1 MIEISHLTKR
11 YGENTAI
18 HDLNLTLEPG
28 HVYGF
33 LGPNGAGK
41 STTMN
46 IIAGCLA
53 ATEGTVRINGHDIY
67 EEPLAAKKCIGYLPE
82 VPPLYGDMTP
92 EEYLSFVARAK
103 HIGHGEVFYQVQ
115 YVMDI
120 TGLMEVKDRL
130 IENLSKGYRQRVGIA
145 QAILGEPEII
155 ILDEPTVGLDPK
167 QKMDILDLIH
177 ALAAEH
183 TVILSSHILSE
194 ISAVSDEIII
204 ISHGR
209 IVANGTPDELRASLG
224 SGDVIEMELMGTHA
238 QVLDYANA
246 MTLAQEITIT
256 ETDTSNHWLLRLT
269 CPPQTDLRKDAYNLL
284 KTSPLEM
291 LRFTLEEMG
300 LEQIYLDLTGTGAEH
315 AMDTETQEQ
324 LDAASESMQR
334 RKKDGKTHANENVP
348 RTLED
353 LDDFDDPD
361 HDTSAISSQDTP
373 TPDTG
378 DEEGGTQA

>member
-18 HDLNLTLEPG
+18 RDLNLTLETG

-82 VPPLYGDMTP
+82 LPPLYPDMTP

-103 HIGHGEVFYQVQ
+103 HIARGEVFYQVQ

-120 TGLMEVKDRL
+120 TGLMDVKDRL

-177 ALAAEH
+177 ALSAEH

-194 ISAVSDEIII
+194 ISAVSDELII
-204 ISHGR
+204 ISRGR
-209 IVANGTPDELRASLG
+209 IVANGTPDELRTALG
-224 SGDVIEMELMGTHA
+224 TGDVIEMELAATHQ

-246 MTLAQEITIT
+246 LTMAEEITVT
-256 ETDTSNHWLLRLT
+256 ETDTPNVWQLRIT
-269 CPPQTDLRKDAYNLL
+269 CPPHTDLRKDAYDLL
-284 KTSPLEM
+284 KTSPLE
-291 LRFTLEEMG
+291 LLSFTREEMG
-300 LEQIYLDLTGTGAEH
+300 LEQIYLDLTGEKSKTDTDIEETEEQASQPAAEQNNRT
-315 AMDTETQEQ
+315 DTHT
-324 LDAASESMQR
+324 M
-334 RKKDGKTHANENVP
+334 P

-353 LDDFDDPD
+353 LDDFDDLQGTDADTTASVQDD
-361 HDTSAISSQDTP
+361 HNTFDTD
-373 TPDTG
+373 DG
-378 DEEGGTQA
+378 KGGTQV

>member
-18 HDLNLTLEPG
+18 RDLNLTLETG

-82 VPPLYGDMTP
+82 LPPLYPDMTP

-103 HIGHGEVFYQVQ
+103 HIARGEVFYQVQ

-120 TGLMEVKDRL
+120 TGLMDVKDRL

-177 ALAAEH
+177 ALSAEH

-194 ISAVSDEIII
+194 ISAVSDELII
-204 ISHGR
+204 ISRGR
-209 IVANGTPDELRASLG
+209 IVANGTPDELRTALG
-224 SGDVIEMELMGTHA
+224 TGDVIEMELAATHQ

-246 MTLAQEITIT
+246 LTMAEEITVT
-256 ETDTSNHWLLRLT
+256 ETDTPNVWQLRII
-269 CPPQTDLRKDAYNLL
+269 CPPHQDLRKDAYDLL
-284 KTSPLEM
+284 KTSPLE
-291 LRFTLEEMG
+291 LLSFTREEMG
-300 LEQIYLDLTGTGAEH
+300 LEQIYLDLTGEESKTDTDIEETEEQASQPAAEQNNRT
-315 AMDTETQEQ
+315 DTHT
-324 LDAASESMQR
+324 M
-334 RKKDGKTHANENVP
+334 P

-353 LDDFDDPD
+353 LDDFDDLQDPD
-361 HDTSAISSQDTP
+361 ADTTASVQDDHNTF
-373 TPDTG
+373 DTDDG
-378 DEEGGTQA
+378 KGGTQI

>member
-18 HDLNLTLEPG
+18 RDLNLTLETG

-82 VPPLYGDMTP
+82 LPPLYPDMTP

-103 HIGHGEVFYQVQ
+103 HIARGEVFYQVQ

-120 TGLMEVKDRL
+120 TGLMDVKDRL

-177 ALAAEH
+177 ALSAEH

-194 ISAVSDEIII
+194 ISAVSDELII
-204 ISHGR
+204 ISRGR
-209 IVANGTPDELRASLG
+209 IVANGTPDELRTALG
-224 SGDVIEMELMGTHA
+224 TGDVIEMELAATHQ

-246 MTLAQEITIT
+246 LTMAEEITVT
-256 ETDTSNHWLLRLT
+256 ETDTPNVWQLRIT
-269 CPPQTDLRKDAYNLL
+269 CPPHTDLRKDAYDLL
-284 KTSPLEM
+284 KTTPLE
-291 LRFTLEEMG
+291 LLSFTREEMG
-300 LEQIYLDLTGTGAEH
+300 LEQIYLDLTGEESKTDTDIEETEEQPPQPAAEQNNR
-315 AMDTETQEQ
+315 ADTHT
-324 LDAASESMQR
+324 M
-334 RKKDGKTHANENVP
+334 P

-353 LDDFDDPD
+353 LDDFDDLQGTD
-361 HDTSAISSQDTP
+361 ADTTASVQDVHNTF
-373 TPDTG
+373 DTDDG
-378 DEEGGTQA
+378 KGGTQI

>member
-18 HDLNLTLEPG
+18 RDLNLTLETG

-82 VPPLYGDMTP
+82 LPPLYPDMTP

-103 HIGHGEVFYQVQ
+103 HIARGEVFYQVQ

-120 TGLMEVKDRL
+120 TGLMDVKDRL

-177 ALAAEH
+177 ALSAEH

-194 ISAVSDEIII
+194 ISAVSDELII
-204 ISHGR
+204 ISRGR
-209 IVANGTPDELRASLG
+209 IVANGTPDELRTALG
-224 SGDVIEMELMGTHA
+224 TGDVIEMELASTHQ

-246 MTLAQEITIT
+246 LTMAEEITVT
-256 ETDTSNHWLLRLT
+256 ETDTPNVWQLRIT
-269 CPPQTDLRKDAYNLL
+269 CPPHTDLRKDAYDLL
-284 KTSPLEM
+284 KTSPLE
-291 LRFTLEEMG
+291 LLSFTREEMG
-300 LEQIYLDLTGTGAEH
+300 LEQIYLDLTGEESKTDTDIEETEEQASQPTAEQNNR
-315 AMDTETQEQ
+315 ADTHT
-324 LDAASESMQR
+324 M
-334 RKKDGKTHANENVP
+334 P

-353 LDDFDDPD
+353 LDDFDDLQGTD
-361 HDTSAISSQDTP
+361 ADSTASVQDVHNTFDTD
-373 TPDTG
+373 DG
-378 DEEGGTQA
+378 KGGTQI

>member
-18 HDLNLTLEPG
+18 RDLNLTLETG

-82 VPPLYGDMTP
+82 LPPLYPDMTP

-103 HIGHGEVFYQVQ
+103 HIARGEVFYQVQ

-120 TGLMEVKDRL
+120 TGLMDVKDRL

-177 ALAAEH
+177 ALSAEH

-194 ISAVSDEIII
+194 ISAVSDELII
-204 ISHGR
+204 ISRGR
-209 IVANGTPDELRASLG
+209 IVANGTPDELRTALG
-224 SGDVIEMELMGTHA
+224 TGDVIEMELSATHQ

-246 MTLAQEITIT
+246 LTMAEEITVT
-256 ETDTSNHWLLRLT
+256 ETDTPNVWQLRIT
-269 CPPQTDLRKDAYNLL
+269 CPPHTDLRKDAYDLL
-284 KTSPLEM
+284 KTSPLE
-291 LRFTLEEMG
+291 LLSFTREEMG
-300 LEQIYLDLTGTGAEH
+300 LEQIYLDLTGEESKTDTDIEETEEQPPQPAAEQNNR
-315 AMDTETQEQ
+315 ADTHT
-324 LDAASESMQR
+324 M
-334 RKKDGKTHANENVP
+334 P

-353 LDDFDDPD
+353 LDDFDDLQGTD
-361 HDTSAISSQDTP
+361 ADTTASVQDVHNTF
-373 TPDTG
+373 DTDDG
-378 DEEGGTQA
+378 KGGTQI

>member
-18 HDLNLTLEPG
+18 RDLNLTLETG

-82 VPPLYGDMTP
+82 LPPLYPDMTP

-103 HIGHGEVFYQVQ
+103 HIARGEVFYQVQ

-120 TGLMEVKDRL
+120 TGLMDVKDRL

-177 ALAAEH
+177 ALSAEH

-194 ISAVSDEIII
+194 ISAVSDELII
-204 ISHGR
+204 ISRGR
-209 IVANGTPDELRASLG
+209 IVANGTPDELRTALG
-224 SGDVIEMELMGTHA
+224 TGDVIEMELAATHQ

-246 MTLAQEITIT
+246 LTMAEEITVT
-256 ETDTSNHWLLRLT
+256 ETDTPNVWQLRII
-269 CPPQTDLRKDAYNLL
+269 CPPHTDLRKDAYDLL
-284 KTSPLEM
+284 KTSPLE
-291 LRFTLEEMG
+291 LLSFTREEMG
-300 LEQIYLDLTGTGAEH
+300 LEQIYLDLTGEESKT
-315 AMDTETQEQ
+315 DTDIEETEEQ
-324 LDAASESMQR
+324 ASQPTTEQNNR
-334 RKKDGKTHANENVP
+334 ADTHTMP

-353 LDDFDDPD
+353 LDDFDDLQGTD
-361 HDTSAISSQDTP
+361 ADATASVQDVHNTFDTD
-373 TPDTG
+373 DG
-378 DEEGGTQA
+378 KGGTQI

>member
-18 HDLNLTLEPG
+18 RDLNLTLETG

-82 VPPLYGDMTP
+82 LPPLYPDMTP

-103 HIGHGEVFYQVQ
+103 HIARGEVFYQVQ

-120 TGLMEVKDRL
+120 TGLMDVKDRL

-177 ALAAEH
+177 ALSAEH

-194 ISAVSDEIII
+194 ISTVSDELII
-204 ISHGR
+204 ISRGR
-209 IVANGTPDELRASLG
+209 IVANGTPDELRTALG
-224 SGDVIEMELMGTHA
+224 TGDVIEMELAATHQ

-246 MTLAQEITIT
+246 LTMAEEITVT
-256 ETDTSNHWLLRLT
+256 ETDTPNVWQLRII
-269 CPPQTDLRKDAYNLL
+269 CPPHTDLRKDAYDLL
-284 KTSPLEM
+284 KTSPLE
-291 LRFTLEEMG
+291 LLSFTREEMG
-300 LEQIYLDLTGTGAEH
+300 LEQIYLDLTGEESKT
-315 AMDTETQEQ
+315 DTDIEETEEQ
-324 LDAASESMQR
+324 ASQPTTEQNNR
-334 RKKDGKTHANENVP
+334 TDTHTMP

-353 LDDFDDPD
+353 LDDFDDLQGTD
-361 HDTSAISSQDTP
+361 ADTTASVQDVHNTF
-373 TPDTG
+373 DTDDG
-378 DEEGGTQA
+378 KGGTQI

>member
-18 HDLNLTLEPG
+18 RDLNLTLETG

-82 VPPLYGDMTP
+82 LPPLYPDMTP

-103 HIGHGEVFYQVQ
+103 HIARGEVFYQVQ

-120 TGLMEVKDRL
+120 TGLMDVKDRL

-177 ALAAEH
+177 ALSAEH

-194 ISAVSDEIII
+194 ISAVSDELII
-204 ISHGR
+204 ISRGR
-209 IVANGTPDELRASLG
+209 IVANGTPDELRTALG
-224 SGDVIEMELMGTHA
+224 TGDVIEMELAATHQ

-246 MTLAQEITIT
+246 LTMAEEITVT
-256 ETDTSNHWLLRLT
+256 ETDTPNVWQLRII
-269 CPPQTDLRKDAYNLL
+269 CPPHTDLRKDAYDLL
-284 KTSPLEM
+284 KTSPLE
-291 LRFTLEEMG
+291 LLSFTREEMG
-300 LEQIYLDLTGTGAEH
+300 LEQIYLDLTGEESKT
-315 AMDTETQEQ
+315 DTDIEETEEQ
-324 LDAASESMQR
+324 ASQPTTEQNNR
-334 RKKDGKTHANENVP
+334 ADTHTMP

-353 LDDFDDPD
+353 LDDFDDLQGTDADATASVQDD
-361 HDTSAISSQDTP
+361 HNTFDTD
-373 TPDTG
+373 DG
-378 DEEGGTQA
+378 KGGTQV

>member
-18 HDLNLTLEPG
+18 RDLNLTLETG

-82 VPPLYGDMTP
+82 LPPLYPDMTP

-103 HIGHGEVFYQVQ
+103 HIARGEVFYQVQ

-120 TGLMEVKDRL
+120 TGLMDVKDRL

-177 ALAAEH
+177 ALSAEH

-194 ISAVSDEIII
+194 ISAVSDELII
-204 ISHGR
+204 ISRGR
-209 IVANGTPDELRASLG
+209 IVANGTPDELRTALG
-224 SGDVIEMELMGTHA
+224 TGDVIEMELAATHQ
-238 QVLDYANA
+238 QVLEYANA
-246 MTLAQEITIT
+246 LTMAEEITVT
-256 ETDTSNHWLLRLT
+256 ETDTPNVWQLRIT
-269 CPPQTDLRKDAYNLL
+269 CPPHTDLRKDAYDLL
-284 KTSPLEM
+284 KTSPLE
-291 LRFTLEEMG
+291 LLSFTREEMG
-300 LEQIYLDLTGTGAEH
+300 LEQIYLDLTGEESKT
-315 AMDTETQEQ
+315 DTDIEETEEQ
-324 LDAASESMQR
+324 ASQPTTEQNNR
-334 RKKDGKTHANENVP
+334 TDTHTMP

-353 LDDFDDPD
+353 LDDFDDLQGTD
-361 HDTSAISSQDTP
+361 ADTTASVQDVHNTF
-373 TPDTG
+373 DTDDG
-378 DEEGGTQA
+378 KGGTQI

>member
-18 HDLNLTLEPG
+18 RDLNLTLETG

-82 VPPLYGDMTP
+82 LPPLYPDMTP

-103 HIGHGEVFYQVQ
+103 HIARGEVFYQVQ

-120 TGLMEVKDRL
+120 TGLMDVKDRL

-177 ALAAEH
+177 ALSAEH

-194 ISAVSDEIII
+194 ISAVSDELII
-204 ISHGR
+204 ISRGR
-209 IVANGTPDELRASLG
+209 IVANGTPDELRTALG
-224 SGDVIEMELMGTHA
+224 TGDVIEMELASTHQ

-246 MTLAQEITIT
+246 LTMAEEITVT
-256 ETDTSNHWLLRLT
+256 ETDTPNVWQLRIT
-269 CPPQTDLRKDAYNLL
+269 CPPHTDLRKDAYDLL
-284 KTSPLEM
+284 KTSPLE
-291 LRFTLEEMG
+291 LLSFTREEMG
-300 LEQIYLDLTGTGAEH
+300 LEQIYLDLTGEESKTDPDIEETEEQPPQPAAEQNNR
-315 AMDTETQEQ
+315 ADTHT
-324 LDAASESMQR
+324 M
-334 RKKDGKTHANENVP
+334 P

-353 LDDFDDPD
+353 LDDFDDLQGTDADTTASVQDD
-361 HDTSAISSQDTP
+361 HNTFDTD
-373 TPDTG
+373 DG
-378 DEEGGTQA
+378 KGGTQI

>member
-18 HDLNLTLEPG
+18 RDLNLTLETG

-82 VPPLYGDMTP
+82 LPPLYPDMTP

-103 HIGHGEVFYQVQ
+103 HIARGEVFYQVQ

-120 TGLMEVKDRL
+120 TGLMDVKDRL

-177 ALAAEH
+177 ALSAEH

-194 ISAVSDEIII
+194 ISAVSDELII
-204 ISHGR
+204 ISRGR
-209 IVANGTPDELRASLG
+209 IVANGTPDELRTALG
-224 SGDVIEMELMGTHA
+224 TGDVIEMELASTHQ

-246 MTLAQEITIT
+246 LTMAEEITVT
-256 ETDTSNHWLLRLT
+256 ETDTPNVWQLRIT
-269 CPPQTDLRKDAYNLL
+269 CPPHTDLRKDAYDLL
-284 KTSPLEM
+284 KTSPLE
-291 LRFTLEEMG
+291 LLSFTREEMG
-300 LEQIYLDLTGTGAEH
+300 LEQIYLDLTGEESKTDTDIEETEEQASQPTAEQNNR
-315 AMDTETQEQ
+315 ADTHT
-324 LDAASESMQR
+324 M
-334 RKKDGKTHANENVP
+334 P

-353 LDDFDDPD
+353 LDDFDDLQGTD
-361 HDTSAISSQDTP
+361 ADATASVQDVHNTFDTD
-373 TPDTG
+373 DG
-378 DEEGGTQA
+378 KGGTQI

>member
-18 HDLNLTLEPG
+18 RDLNLTLETG

-82 VPPLYGDMTP
+82 LPPLYPDMTP

-103 HIGHGEVFYQVQ
+103 HIARGEVFYQVQ

-120 TGLMEVKDRL
+120 TGLMDVKDRL

-177 ALAAEH
+177 ALSAEH

-194 ISAVSDEIII
+194 ISAVSDELII
-204 ISHGR
+204 ISRGR
-209 IVANGTPDELRASLG
+209 IVANGTPDELRTALG
-224 SGDVIEMELMGTHA
+224 TGDVIEMELAATHQ

-246 MTLAQEITIT
+246 LTMAEEITVT
-256 ETDTSNHWLLRLT
+256 ETDTPNVWQLRII
-269 CPPQTDLRKDAYNLL
+269 CPPHTDLRKDAYDLL
-284 KTSPLEM
+284 KTTPLE
-291 LRFTLEEMG
+291 LLSFTREEMG
-300 LEQIYLDLTGTGAEH
+300 LEQIYLDLTGEESKTDTDIEETEEQASQPAAEQNNRT
-315 AMDTETQEQ
+315 DTHT
-324 LDAASESMQR
+324 M
-334 RKKDGKTHANENVP
+334 P

-353 LDDFDDPD
+353 LDDFDDLQGTD
-361 HDTSAISSQDTP
+361 ADTTASVQDVHNTF
-373 TPDTG
+373 DTDDG
-378 DEEGGTQA
+378 KGGTQI

>member
-18 HDLNLTLEPG
+18 RDLNLTLETG

-82 VPPLYGDMTP
+82 LPPLYPDMTP

-103 HIGHGEVFYQVQ
+103 HIARGEVFYQVQ

-120 TGLMEVKDRL
+120 TGLMDVKDRL

-177 ALAAEH
+177 ALSAEH

-194 ISAVSDEIII
+194 ISAVSDELII
-204 ISHGR
+204 ISRGR
-209 IVANGTPDELRASLG
+209 IVANGTPDELRTALG
-224 SGDVIEMELMGTHA
+224 TGDVIEMELAATHQ

-246 MTLAQEITIT
+246 LTMAEEITVT
-256 ETDTSNHWLLRLT
+256 ETDTPNVWQLRIT
-269 CPPQTDLRKDAYNLL
+269 CPPHTDLRKDAYDLL
-284 KTSPLEM
+284 KTSPLE
-291 LRFTLEEMG
+291 LLSFTREEMG
-300 LEQIYLDLTGTGAEH
+300 LEQIYLDLTGEESKTDTDIEETEEQPPQPAAEQNNR
-315 AMDTETQEQ
+315 ADTHT
-324 LDAASESMQR
+324 M
-334 RKKDGKTHANENVP
+334 P

-353 LDDFDDPD
+353 LDDFDDLQGTD
-361 HDTSAISSQDTP
+361 ADTTASVQDVHNTF
-373 TPDTG
+373 DTDDG
-378 DEEGGTQA
+378 KGGTQI

>member
-18 HDLNLTLEPG
+18 RDLNLTLETG

-82 VPPLYGDMTP
+82 LPPLYPDMTP

-103 HIGHGEVFYQVQ
+103 HIARGEVFYQVQ

-120 TGLMEVKDRL
+120 TGLMDVKDRL

-177 ALAAEH
+177 ALSAEH

-194 ISAVSDEIII
+194 ISAVSDELII
-204 ISHGR
+204 ISRGR
-209 IVANGTPDELRASLG
+209 IVANGTPDELRTALG
-224 SGDVIEMELMGTHA
+224 TGDVIEMELAATHQ

-246 MTLAQEITIT
+246 LTMAEEITVT
-256 ETDTSNHWLLRLT
+256 ETDTPNVWQLRIT
-269 CPPQTDLRKDAYNLL
+269 CPPHTDLRKDAYDLL
-284 KTSPLEM
+284 KTSPLE
-291 LRFTLEEMG
+291 LLSFTREEMG
-300 LEQIYLDLTGTGAEH
+300 LEQIYLDLTGEESKTDTDIEETEEQPPQPAAEQNNR
-315 AMDTETQEQ
+315 ADTHT
-324 LDAASESMQR
+324 M
-334 RKKDGKTHANENVP
+334 P

-353 LDDFDDPD
+353 LDDFDDLQGTDADTTASVQDD
-361 HDTSAISSQDTP
+361 HNTFDTD
-373 TPDTG
+373 DG
-378 DEEGGTQA
+378 KGGTQI

>member
-18 HDLNLTLEPG
+18 RDLNLTLETG

-82 VPPLYGDMTP
+82 LPPLYPDMTP

-103 HIGHGEVFYQVQ
+103 HIARGEVFYQVQ

-120 TGLMEVKDRL
+120 TGLMDVKDRL

-177 ALAAEH
+177 ALSAEH

-194 ISAVSDEIII
+194 ISAVSDELII
-204 ISHGR
+204 ISRGR
-209 IVANGTPDELRASLG
+209 IVANGTPDELRTALG
-224 SGDVIEMELMGTHA
+224 TGDVIEMELAATHQ

-246 MTLAQEITIT
+246 LTMAEEITVT
-256 ETDTSNHWLLRLT
+256 ETDTPNVWQLRIT
-269 CPPQTDLRKDAYNLL
+269 CPPHTDLRKDAYDLL
-284 KTSPLEM
+284 KTSPLE
-291 LRFTLEEMG
+291 LLSFTREEMG
-300 LEQIYLDLTGTGAEH
+300 LEQIYLDLTGEKSKTDTDIEETEEQASQPAAEQNNRT
-315 AMDTETQEQ
+315 DTHT
-324 LDAASESMQR
+324 M
-334 RKKDGKTHANENVP
+334 P

-353 LDDFDDPD
+353 LDDFDDLQGTDADTTASIQDD
-361 HDTSAISSQDTP
+361 HNTFDTD
-373 TPDTG
+373 DG
-378 DEEGGTQA
+378 KGGTQI

>member
-18 HDLNLTLEPG
+18 RDLNLTLETG

-82 VPPLYGDMTP
+82 LPPLYPDMTP

-103 HIGHGEVFYQVQ
+103 HIARGEVFYQVQ

-120 TGLMEVKDRL
+120 TGLMDVKDRL

-177 ALAAEH
+177 ALSAEH

-194 ISAVSDEIII
+194 ISAVSDELII
-204 ISHGR
+204 ISRGR
-209 IVANGTPDELRASLG
+209 IVANGTPDELRTALG
-224 SGDVIEMELMGTHA
+224 TGDVIEMELAATHQ

-246 MTLAQEITIT
+246 LTMAEEITVT
-256 ETDTSNHWLLRLT
+256 ETDTPNVWQLRII
-269 CPPQTDLRKDAYNLL
+269 CPPHKDLRKDAYDLL
-284 KTSPLEM
+284 KTSPLE
-291 LRFTLEEMG
+291 LLSFTREEMG
-300 LEQIYLDLTGTGAEH
+300 LEQIYLDLTGEESKT
-315 AMDTETQEQ
+315 DTDIEETEEQ
-324 LDAASESMQR
+324 ASQPTTEQNNR
-334 RKKDGKTHANENVP
+334 TDTHTMP

-353 LDDFDDPD
+353 LDDFDDLQDPDADATASIQDD
-361 HDTSAISSQDTP
+361 HDTFDNK
-373 TPDTG
+373 
-378 DEEGGTQA
+378 DEKGGTQI

>member
-18 HDLNLTLEPG
+18 RDLNLTLETG

-82 VPPLYGDMTP
+82 LPPLYPDMTP

-103 HIGHGEVFYQVQ
+103 HIARGEVFYQVQ

-120 TGLMEVKDRL
+120 TGLMDVKDRL

-177 ALAAEH
+177 ALSAEH

-194 ISAVSDEIII
+194 ISAVSDELII
-204 ISHGR
+204 ISRGR
-209 IVANGTPDELRASLG
+209 IVANGTPDELRTALG
-224 SGDVIEMELMGTHA
+224 TGDVIEMELAATHQ

-246 MTLAQEITIT
+246 LTMAEEITVT
-256 ETDTSNHWLLRLT
+256 ETDTPNVWQLRIT
-269 CPPQTDLRKDAYNLL
+269 CPPHKDLRKDAYDLL
-284 KTSPLEM
+284 KTSPLE
-291 LRFTLEEMG
+291 LLSFTREEMG
-300 LEQIYLDLTGTGAEH
+300 LEQIYLDLTGEESKTDTDIEETEEQPPQPAAEQNNR
-315 AMDTETQEQ
+315 ADTHT
-324 LDAASESMQR
+324 M
-334 RKKDGKTHANENVP
+334 P

-353 LDDFDDPD
+353 LDDFDDLQDSDADATASIQDD
-361 HDTSAISSQDTP
+361 HNTFDTD
-373 TPDTG
+373 
-378 DEEGGTQA
+378 DEKGGTQV

>member
-18 HDLNLTLEPG
+18 RDLNLTLETG

-82 VPPLYGDMTP
+82 LPPLYPDMTP

-103 HIGHGEVFYQVQ
+103 HIARGEVFYQVQ

-120 TGLMEVKDRL
+120 TGLMDVKDRL

-177 ALAAEH
+177 ALSAEH

-194 ISAVSDEIII
+194 ISAVSDELII
-204 ISHGR
+204 ISRGR
-209 IVANGTPDELRASLG
+209 IVANGTPDELRTALG
-224 SGDVIEMELMGTHA
+224 TGDVIEMELAATHQ

-246 MTLAQEITIT
+246 LTMAEEITVT
-256 ETDTSNHWLLRLT
+256 ETDTPNIWQLRII
-269 CPPQTDLRKDAYNLL
+269 CPPHQDLRM
-284 KTSPLEM
+284 TC
-291 LRFTLEEMG
+291 
-300 LEQIYLDLTGTGAEH
+300 
-315 AMDTETQEQ
+315 
-324 LDAASESMQR
+324 
-334 RKKDGKTHANENVP
+334 
-348 RTLED
+348 
-353 LDDFDDPD
+353 
-361 HDTSAISSQDTP
+361 
-373 TPDTG
+373 
-378 DEEGGTQA
+378 

>member
-18 HDLNLTLEPG
+18 RDLNLTLETG

-82 VPPLYGDMTP
+82 LPPLYPDMTP

-103 HIGHGEVFYQVQ
+103 HIARGEVFYQVQ

-120 TGLMEVKDRL
+120 TGLMDVKDRL

-177 ALAAEH
+177 ALSAEH

-194 ISAVSDEIII
+194 ISAVSDELII
-204 ISHGR
+204 ISRGR
-209 IVANGTPDELRASLG
+209 IVANGTPDELRTALG
-224 SGDVIEMELMGTHA
+224 TGDVIEMELAATHQ

-246 MTLAQEITIT
+246 LTMAEEITVT
-256 ETDTSNHWLLRLT
+256 ETDTPNVWQLRIT
-269 CPPQTDLRKDAYNLL
+269 CPPHTDLRKDAYDLL
-284 KTSPLEM
+284 KTTPLE
-291 LRFTLEEMG
+291 LLSFTREEMG
-300 LEQIYLDLTGTGAEH
+300 LEQIYLDLTGEKSKTDTDIEETEEQASQPAAEQNNRT
-315 AMDTETQEQ
+315 DTHT
-324 LDAASESMQR
+324 M
-334 RKKDGKTHANENVP
+334 P

-353 LDDFDDPD
+353 LDDFDDLQGTDADTTASVQDD
-361 HDTSAISSQDTP
+361 HNTFDTD
-373 TPDTG
+373 DG
-378 DEEGGTQA
+378 KGGTQI

>member
-18 HDLNLTLEPG
+18 RDLNLTLETG

-82 VPPLYGDMTP
+82 LPPLYPDMTP

-103 HIGHGEVFYQVQ
+103 HIARGEVFYQVQ

-120 TGLMEVKDRL
+120 TGLMDVKDRL

-177 ALAAEH
+177 ALSAEH

-194 ISAVSDEIII
+194 ISAVSDELII
-204 ISHGR
+204 ISRGR
-209 IVANGTPDELRASLG
+209 IVANGTPDELRTALG
-224 SGDVIEMELMGTHA
+224 TGDVIEMELASTHQ

-246 MTLAQEITIT
+246 LTMAEEITVT
-256 ETDTSNHWLLRLT
+256 ETDTPNVWQLRIT
-269 CPPQTDLRKDAYNLL
+269 CPPHTDLRKDAYDLL
-284 KTSPLEM
+284 KTSPLE
-291 LRFTLEEMG
+291 LLSFTREEMG
-300 LEQIYLDLTGTGAEH
+300 LEQIYLDLTGEESKTDTDIEETEEQPPQPAAEQNNR
-315 AMDTETQEQ
+315 ADTHT
-324 LDAASESMQR
+324 M
-334 RKKDGKTHANENVP
+334 P

-353 LDDFDDPD
+353 LDDFDDLQGTDADTTASVQDD
-361 HDTSAISSQDTP
+361 HNTFDTD
-373 TPDTG
+373 DG
-378 DEEGGTQA
+378 KGGTQI

>member
-18 HDLNLTLEPG
+18 RDLNLTLETG

-82 VPPLYGDMTP
+82 LPPLYPDMTP

-103 HIGHGEVFYQVQ
+103 HIARGEVFYQVQ

-120 TGLMEVKDRL
+120 TGLMDVKDRL

-177 ALAAEH
+177 ALSAEH

-194 ISAVSDEIII
+194 ISAVSDELII
-204 ISHGR
+204 ISRGR
-209 IVANGTPDELRASLG
+209 IVANGTPDELRTALG
-224 SGDVIEMELMGTHA
+224 TGDVIEMELAATHQ

-246 MTLAQEITIT
+246 LTMAEEITVT
-256 ETDTSNHWLLRLT
+256 ETDTPNVWQLRIT
-269 CPPQTDLRKDAYNLL
+269 CPPHTDLRKDAYDLL
-284 KTSPLEM
+284 KTSPLE
-291 LRFTLEEMG
+291 LLSFTREEMG
-300 LEQIYLDLTGTGAEH
+300 LEQIYLDLTGEESKTDTDIEEAEEQ
-315 AMDTETQEQ
+315 ASQPVAEQNNRADTHT
-324 LDAASESMQR
+324 M
-334 RKKDGKTHANENVP
+334 P

-353 LDDFDDPD
+353 LDDFDDLQDPDADATASIQDD
-361 HDTSAISSQDTP
+361 HDTFDT
-373 TPDTG
+373 DDG
-378 DEEGGTQA
+378 KGGTQI

>member
-18 HDLNLTLEPG
+18 RDLNLTLETG

-82 VPPLYGDMTP
+82 LPPLYPDMTP
-92 EEYLSFVARAK
+92 EEYLSFVARAQ
-103 HIGHGEVFYQVQ
+103 HLARGEVFYQVQ

-120 TGLMEVKDRL
+120 TGLMDVKDRL

-177 ALAAEH
+177 ALSAEH

-194 ISAVSDEIII
+194 ISAVSDELII
-204 ISHGR
+204 ISRGR
-209 IVANGTPDELRASLG
+209 IVANGTPDELRTALG
-224 SGDVIEMELMGTHA
+224 TGDVIEMELAATHQ

-246 MTLAQEITIT
+246 LTMAEEITVT
-256 ETDTSNHWLLRLT
+256 ETDTPNVWQLRIT
-269 CPPQTDLRKDAYNLL
+269 CPPHTDLRKDAYDLL
-284 KTSPLEM
+284 KTSPLE
-291 LRFTLEEMG
+291 LLSFTREEMG
-300 LEQIYLDLTGTGAEH
+300 LEQIYLDLTGEESKTDTDIEETEEQPPQPAAEQNNR
-315 AMDTETQEQ
+315 ADTHT
-324 LDAASESMQR
+324 M
-334 RKKDGKTHANENVP
+334 P

-353 LDDFDDPD
+353 LDDFDDLQGTD
-361 HDTSAISSQDTP
+361 ADTTASVQDVHNTF
-373 TPDTG
+373 DTDDG
-378 DEEGGTQA
+378 KGGTQI

>member
-18 HDLNLTLEPG
+18 RDLNLTLETG

-82 VPPLYGDMTP
+82 LPPLYPDMTP

-103 HIGHGEVFYQVQ
+103 HIARGEVFYQVQ

-120 TGLMEVKDRL
+120 TGLMDVKDRL

-177 ALAAEH
+177 ALSAEH

-194 ISAVSDEIII
+194 ISAVSDELII
-204 ISHGR
+204 ISRGR
-209 IVANGTPDELRASLG
+209 IVANGTPDELRTALG
-224 SGDVIEMELMGTHA
+224 TGDVIEMELAATHQ

-246 MTLAQEITIT
+246 LTMAEEITVT
-256 ETDTSNHWLLRLT
+256 ETDTPNVWQLRIT
-269 CPPQTDLRKDAYNLL
+269 CPPHTDLRKDAYDLL
-284 KTSPLEM
+284 KTSPLE
-291 LRFTLEEMG
+291 LLSFTREEMG
-300 LEQIYLDLTGTGAEH
+300 LEQIYLDLTGEESKTDTDIEETEEQPPQPAAEQNNRT
-315 AMDTETQEQ
+315 DTHT
-324 LDAASESMQR
+324 M
-334 RKKDGKTHANENVP
+334 P

-353 LDDFDDPD
+353 LDDFDDLQGTD
-361 HDTSAISSQDTP
+361 ADTTASVQDVHNTF
-373 TPDTG
+373 DTDDG
-378 DEEGGTQA
+378 KGGTQI

>member
-18 HDLNLTLEPG
+18 RDLNLTLETG

-41 STTMN
+41 STNMN

-82 VPPLYGDMTP
+82 LPPLYPDMTP

-103 HIGHGEVFYQVQ
+103 HIARGEVFYQVQ

-120 TGLMEVKDRL
+120 TGLMDVKDRL

-177 ALAAEH
+177 ALSAEH

-194 ISAVSDEIII
+194 ISAVSDELII
-204 ISHGR
+204 ISRGR
-209 IVANGTPDELRASLG
+209 IVANGTPDELRTALG
-224 SGDVIEMELMGTHA
+224 TGDVIEMELASTHQ

-246 MTLAQEITIT
+246 LTMAEEITVT
-256 ETDTSNHWLLRLT
+256 ETDTPNVWQLRIT
-269 CPPQTDLRKDAYNLL
+269 CPPHTDLRKDAYDLL
-284 KTSPLEM
+284 KTSPLE
-291 LRFTLEEMG
+291 LLSFTREEMG
-300 LEQIYLDLTGTGAEH
+300 LEQIYLDLTGEESKTDTDIEETEEQASQPTAEQNNR
-315 AMDTETQEQ
+315 ADTHT
-324 LDAASESMQR
+324 M
-334 RKKDGKTHANENVP
+334 P

-353 LDDFDDPD
+353 LDDFDDLQGTD
-361 HDTSAISSQDTP
+361 ADATASVQDVHNTFDTD
-373 TPDTG
+373 DG
-378 DEEGGTQA
+378 KGGTQI

>member
-18 HDLNLTLEPG
+18 RDLNLTLETG

-82 VPPLYGDMTP
+82 LPPLYPDMTP

-103 HIGHGEVFYQVQ
+103 HIARGEVFYQVQ

-120 TGLMEVKDRL
+120 TGLMDVKDRL

-177 ALAAEH
+177 ALSAEH

-194 ISAVSDEIII
+194 ISAVSDELII
-204 ISHGR
+204 ISRGR
-209 IVANGTPDELRASLG
+209 IVANGTPDELRTALG
-224 SGDVIEMELMGTHA
+224 TGDVIEMELAATHQ

-246 MTLAQEITIT
+246 LTMAEEITVT
-256 ETDTSNHWLLRLT
+256 ETDTPNVWQLRIT
-269 CPPQTDLRKDAYNLL
+269 CPPHQDLRKDAYDLL
-284 KTSPLEM
+284 KTSPLE
-291 LRFTLEEMG
+291 LLSFTREEMG
-300 LEQIYLDLTGTGAEH
+300 LEQIYLDLTGEESKTDTDIEETEEQPPQPAAEQNNRT
-315 AMDTETQEQ
+315 DTHT
-324 LDAASESMQR
+324 M
-334 RKKDGKTHANENVP
+334 P

-353 LDDFDDPD
+353 LDDFDDLQGTDADTTASVQDD
-361 HDTSAISSQDTP
+361 HNTFDTD
-373 TPDTG
+373 DG
-378 DEEGGTQA
+378 KGGTQI

>member
-18 HDLNLTLEPG
+18 RDLNLTLETG

-82 VPPLYGDMTP
+82 LPPLYPDMTP

-103 HIGHGEVFYQVQ
+103 HIARGEVFYQVQ
-115 YVMDI
+115 YAMDI
-120 TGLMEVKDRL
+120 TGLMDVKDRL

-177 ALAAEH
+177 ALSAEH

-194 ISAVSDEIII
+194 ISAVSDELII
-204 ISHGR
+204 ISRGR
-209 IVANGTPDELRASLG
+209 IVANGTPDELRTALG
-224 SGDVIEMELMGTHA
+224 TGDVIEMELAATHQ

-246 MTLAQEITIT
+246 LTMAEEITVT
-256 ETDTSNHWLLRLT
+256 ETDTPNVWQLRII
-269 CPPQTDLRKDAYNLL
+269 CPPHTDLRKDAYDLL
-284 KTSPLEM
+284 KTSPLE
-291 LRFTLEEMG
+291 LLSFTREEMG
-300 LEQIYLDLTGTGAEH
+300 LEQIYLDLTGEESKT
-315 AMDTETQEQ
+315 DTDIEETEEQ
-324 LDAASESMQR
+324 ASQPTTEQNNR
-334 RKKDGKTHANENVP
+334 TDTHTMP

-353 LDDFDDPD
+353 LDDFDDLQDPD
-361 HDTSAISSQDTP
+361 ADATASIQDDHNTFDTD
-373 TPDTG
+373 DG
-378 DEEGGTQA
+378 KGGTQI

>member
-18 HDLNLTLEPG
+18 RDLNLTLETG

-82 VPPLYGDMTP
+82 LPPLYPDMTP

-103 HIGHGEVFYQVQ
+103 HIARGEVFYQVQ

-120 TGLMEVKDRL
+120 TGLMDVKDRL

-177 ALAAEH
+177 ALSAEH

-194 ISAVSDEIII
+194 ISAVSDELII
-204 ISHGR
+204 ISRGR
-209 IVANGTPDELRASLG
+209 IVANGTPDELRTALG
-224 SGDVIEMELMGTHA
+224 TGDVIEMELAATHQ

-246 MTLAQEITIT
+246 LTMAEEITVT
-256 ETDTSNHWLLRLT
+256 ETDTPNVWQLRII
-269 CPPQTDLRKDAYNLL
+269 CPPHTDLRKDAYDLL
-284 KTSPLEM
+284 KTSPLE
-291 LRFTLEEMG
+291 LLSFTREEMG
-300 LEQIYLDLTGTGAEH
+300 LEQIYLDLTGEESKT
-315 AMDTETQEQ
+315 DTDIEETEEQ
-324 LDAASESMQR
+324 ASQPTTEQNNR
-334 RKKDGKTHANENVP
+334 TDTHTMP

-353 LDDFDDPD
+353 LDDFDDLQDPD
-361 HDTSAISSQDTP
+361 ADATASIQDDHNTFDTD
-373 TPDTG
+373 DG
-378 DEEGGTQA
+378 KGGTQI

>member
-18 HDLNLTLEPG
+18 RDLNLTLETG

-82 VPPLYGDMTP
+82 LPPLYPDMTP

-103 HIGHGEVFYQVQ
+103 HIARGEVFYQVQ

-120 TGLMEVKDRL
+120 TGLMDVKDRL

-177 ALAAEH
+177 ALSAEH

-194 ISAVSDEIII
+194 ISAVSDELII
-204 ISHGR
+204 ISRGR
-209 IVANGTPDELRASLG
+209 IVANGTPDELRTALG
-224 SGDVIEMELMGTHA
+224 TGDVIEMELAATHQ

-246 MTLAQEITIT
+246 LTMAEEITVT
-256 ETDTSNHWLLRLT
+256 ETDTPNVWQLRII
-269 CPPQTDLRKDAYNLL
+269 CPPHTDLRKDAYDLL
-284 KTSPLEM
+284 KTSPLE
-291 LRFTLEEMG
+291 LLSFTREEMG
-300 LEQIYLDLTGTGAEH
+300 LEQIYLDLTGEESKTDTDIEETEEQPPQPAAEQNNR
-315 AMDTETQEQ
+315 ADTHT
-324 LDAASESMQR
+324 M
-334 RKKDGKTHANENVP
+334 P

-353 LDDFDDPD
+353 LDDFDDLQGTD
-361 HDTSAISSQDTP
+361 ADTTASVQDVHNTF
-373 TPDTG
+373 DTDDG
-378 DEEGGTQA
+378 KGGTQI

>member
-18 HDLNLTLEPG
+18 RDLNLTLETG

-82 VPPLYGDMTP
+82 LPPLYPDMTP

-103 HIGHGEVFYQVQ
+103 HIARGEVFYQVQ

-120 TGLMEVKDRL
+120 TGLMDVKDRL

-177 ALAAEH
+177 ALSAEH

-194 ISAVSDEIII
+194 ISAVSDELII

-209 IVANGTPDELRASLG
+209 IVANGTPDELRTALG
-224 SGDVIEMELMGTHA
+224 TGDVIEMELAATHQ

-246 MTLAQEITIT
+246 LTMAEEITVT
-256 ETDTSNHWLLRLT
+256 ETDTPHVWQLRIT
-269 CPPQTDLRKDAYNLL
+269 CPPHTDLRKDAYDLL
-284 KTSPLEM
+284 KTSPLE
-291 LRFTLEEMG
+291 LLSFTREEMG
-300 LEQIYLDLTGTGAEH
+300 LEQIYLDLTGEESKADTDIEETEEQPPQPAAEQNNRT
-315 AMDTETQEQ
+315 DTHT
-324 LDAASESMQR
+324 M
-334 RKKDGKTHANENVP
+334 P

-353 LDDFDDPD
+353 LDDFDDLQGTD
-361 HDTSAISSQDTP
+361 ADTTASVQDVHNTF
-373 TPDTG
+373 DTDDG
-378 DEEGGTQA
+378 KGGTQI